1 MNILLMI
8 VILIC
13 SLETILSAMLISN
26 SRTSRTAESK
36 SLKNRA
42 FVTGLLSHVLWPG
55 NAALM
60 PPMPHAVR
68 NRTR

>member
-26 SRTSRTAESK
+26 SRTAESK

-42 FVTGLLSHVLWPG
+42 FVTGLLSHVLWPS